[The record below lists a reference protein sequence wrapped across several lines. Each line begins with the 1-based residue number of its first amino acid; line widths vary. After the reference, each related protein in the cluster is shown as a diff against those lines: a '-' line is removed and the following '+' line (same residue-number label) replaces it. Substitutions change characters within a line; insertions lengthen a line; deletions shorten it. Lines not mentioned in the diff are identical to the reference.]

1 MSRLAIAN
9 KFKNHLS
16 GLGRENIRPDTKI
29 EISTEEKNMSMFNT
43 HGELNALND
52 RDALAQIVKF
62 ASIIQNNQSANQG
75 LAGSPSFTEEQK
87 DELVR
92 RALMTQ
98 EGKVAL
104 GQAMAN
110 PIRRNLDYQGVGR
123 RVLVVDPLP
132 QGALPVYDRDIDV
145 AAVVVSSNGSAPES
159 RIFSDRV
166 TVPDFEV
173 VSNPTVRIA
182 EVKRR
187 RFNVIDRAQQKARQE
202 IQAQEDANIFAAL
215 DYAGDASLGGE
226 NTAQDIADAG
236 LLKRNLSN
244 IKVQVDRWD
253 LVTTK
258 FLMNI
263 IEFNDILNWAAYSG
277 TSTGEIDM
285 VSQREILQTGLFAH
299 LWGADIIVSKV
310 VPVGSIYGAADPEF
324 VGVMP
329 IRQDIEVLPADEP
342 KQLKLG
348 WVVNEIIGIG
358 IVNPRGVCAG
368 RKTVTVG

>member
-1 MSRLAIAN
+1 MSL
-9 KFKNHLS
+9 
-16 GLGRENIRPDTKI
+16 
-29 EISTEEKNMSMFNT
+29 FNT
-43 HGELNALND
+43 HGEINAFND
-52 RDALAQIVKF
+52 RDALAQIVKY
-62 ASIIQNNQSANQG
+62 ASIIQTNQSSNQG
-75 LAGSPSFTEEQK
+75 LAQSPSFTEEQK
-87 DELVR
+87 DELIR
-92 RALMTQ
+92 RALMTT
-98 EGKVAL
+98 EGKIAL

-159 RIFSDRV
+159 RVFSDRV
-166 TVPDFEV
+166 TVPEFEV
-173 VSNPTVRIA
+173 MSNPTVRIA

-215 DYAGDASLGGE
+215 DFAGDSALGGE
-226 NTAQDIADAG
+226 NAAQDIADAG
-236 LLKRNLSN
+236 LLKRDLSE
-244 IKVQVDRWD
+244 IKVQVDKWD

-263 IEFNDILNWAAYSG
+263 VEFNDILNWGSGGGQAAG
-277 TSTGEIDM
+277 NGGEVDM
-285 VSQREILQTGLFAH
+285 VTQREILQTGLFAH
-299 LWGADIIVSKV
+299 LWGADLIVSKII
-310 VPVGSIYGAADPEF
+310 PVGSVFGVADPEF

-358 IVNPRGVCAG
+358 IVNPRGVSVG
-368 RKTVTVG
+368 RKNVAVG